1 MEIEAQVRKY
11 ILENFMY
18 SDDQSRLTSEL
29 SLIDNGIV
37 DSTGVLELVGFIEE
51 TFGFKVDD
59 ADLVPENFDSLAKM
73 TAYIQR
79 RRSGA

>member
-18 SDDQSRLTSEL
+18 SDDQSRLTGEL

-59 ADLVPENFDSLAKM
+59 ADLVPDNFDSLAKM
-73 TAYIQR
+73 TAYIER

>member
-1 MEIEAQVRKY
+1 MEIEAQMRKY

-59 ADLVPENFDSLAKM
+59 ADLVPDNFDSLAKM
-73 TAYIQR
+73 TAYIER
-79 RRSGA
+79 KRPGA